1 MASTPEQYLAEY
13 ERECCYSLKETTKV
27 GFLERFSS
35 EFTFISFQTRLG
47 FLRRDGLECNATLSC
62 VWNERRQ
69 NTYVSIKLDMKDL
82 LSSKEYGDECREAGY
97 SYHITLGH
105 FNRRELK
112 SMRMYRLR
120 KYFSS
125 LRIFKMRFRSIDSVY
140 CTAILE
146 DCPNFLLLKSIE
158 KAWFNKSPNR
168 GLHISM

>member
-13 ERECCYSLKETTKV
+13 ERECGYSLKETTKDD
-27 GFLERFSS
+27 FSQRFSS
-35 EFTFISFQTRLG
+35 EFTFISFKTRLG
-47 FLRRDGLECNATLSC
+47 FLRREGFECYATLSR

-69 NTYVSIKLDMKDL
+69 NTYVSIKLDITDL
-82 LSSKEYGDECREAGY
+82 LCSKEYGNECRKAGY

-125 LRIFKMRFRSIDSVY
+125 PRIFKMRFRSIDSVY
-140 CTAILE
+140 CTAFLE

-158 KAWFNKSPNR
+158 KAWLNKSPNR